1 MIIDWLI
8 LIPDAALSLTFSP
21 SLSIDFFD
29 NKATDTA
36 DDDDDIID
44 IVNWLILHV
53 LLLLLPL
60 SSF

>member
-1 MIIDWLI
+1 M

-29 NKATDTA
+29 NKATDDADAA

-44 IVNWLILHV
+44 IV
-53 LLLLLPL
+53 
-60 SSF
+60 S